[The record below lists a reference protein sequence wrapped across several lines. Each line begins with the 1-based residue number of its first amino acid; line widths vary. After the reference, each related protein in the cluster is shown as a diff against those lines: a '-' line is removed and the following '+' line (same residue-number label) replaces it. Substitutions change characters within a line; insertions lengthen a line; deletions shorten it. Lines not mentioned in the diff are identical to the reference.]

1 MYQSKKYIEEGLNF
15 DEVFPEKQTALR
27 NQNFDFDFQQVADFV
42 KIQSQDF
49 AVSEP
54 ELQAIDKQIEM
65 VVNMWR
71 RETEPTP
78 VPAPAPAPAPTPAP
92 TPAPAP
98 EEDEELSAE
107 KIQKQIDAISDLLEF
122 IGDAAQRAIIEEQL
136 EALKIA
142 LEVAE

>member
-92 TPAPAP
+92 AP
-98 EEDEELSAE
+98 EEGEEISAE
-107 KIQKQIDAISDLLEF
+107 KLQEEIDAMDSLLEF
-122 IGDAAQRAIIEEQL
+122 IDDAAERAIIEEQL

-142 LEVAE
+142 LEYAE

>member
-92 TPAPAP
+92 AP
-98 EEDEELSAE
+98 EEGEEISAE
-107 KIQKQIDAISDLLEF
+107 KIQEEINAMDSLLEF
-122 IGDAAQRAIIEEQL
+122 IDDAAERAIIEEQL

-142 LEVAE
+142 LEYAE